1 MFFAP
6 VNLECASDLGEEKEE
21 GAPDGLLRRCG
32 EEEGRE
38 EQLGRPRLGRGWCW
52 QEREPRALVFLFGRG
67 QRSLQEDQE
76 QC

>member
-38 EQLGRPRLGRGWCW
+38 ELGRPRLGRGWCW